1 MTPDEIVTDKGSS
14 LKLRT
19 ARRSMNSFV
28 QIFIFIFCD
37 TEAPNGIPSSR
48 NSGLQSTFDLVG
60 SPKNIWSINEPRP
73 DVLF

>member
-28 QIFIFIFCD
+28 QIFICSD

-60 SPKNIWSINEPRP
+60 SPKNIRSIKEPRP